1 MQKRKLVTMAGA
13 LALIGAL
20 GVGATLAYFTDN
32 ASVGNVITMSHV
44 DIKLTET
51 ATDEETG
58 ENVLTEEGLTIDG
71 VIPGA
76 TFDKDPTAT
85 VQEGSANC
93 YVRMNMEFKVPEG
106 SKITEDDL
114 AALQTL
120 LNAQILESKDWT
132 YNEDGYYYFASE
144 LAAGGQAVLFDD
156 VTIPVTWKNN
166 TADQTFNIIV
176 TAEAIQ
182 SEHTDEVVTKDGDG
196 KVTGWALAADQIE
209 KYSAN

>member
-1 MQKRKLVTMAGA
+1 MKKKKLITLVGA

-32 ASVGNVITMSHV
+32 ASVGNVITMNHV

-51 ATDEETG
+51 QGYKEGTEEPI
-58 ENVLTEEGLTIDG
+58 LTEEGLTIDG

-76 TFDKDPTAT
+76 TFDKDPTVT

-93 YVRMNMEFKVPEG
+93 YVRMNMDLSVPDG
-106 SKITEDDL
+106 SEITEADL
-114 AALQTL
+114 AALEEDL
-120 LNAQILESKDWT
+120 KAQILTNKDWS

-144 LAAGGQAVLFDD
+144 LTAGGQAVLFDD

-166 TADQTFNIIV
+166 TADQTFHIV
-176 TAEAIQ
+176 ITAEAIQ
-182 SEHTDEVVTKDGDG
+182 SEHTEGVVTKDADG
-196 KVTGWALAADQIE
+196 KVTAWSLTAEEIE
-209 KYSAN
+209 KY